1 MKLNLDV
8 VDAVDLIPAVN
19 AALLVI
25 QQNPNQEIGNKGAVQ
40 TPMNGKNFVV
50 IRNQDSY
57 TSRQS

>member
-19 AALLVI
+19 AALLII
-25 QQNPNQEIGNKGAVQ
+25 QQNPNQEFGNKGAVR
-40 TPMNGKNFVV
+40 TSINGKTFTVV
-50 IRNQDSY
+50 RNQDSY